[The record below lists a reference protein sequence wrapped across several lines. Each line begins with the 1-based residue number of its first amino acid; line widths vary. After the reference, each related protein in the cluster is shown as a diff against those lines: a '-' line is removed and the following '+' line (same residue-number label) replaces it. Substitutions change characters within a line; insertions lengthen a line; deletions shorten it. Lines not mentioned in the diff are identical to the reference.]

1 MRLLFVVLESDF
13 LVIVVINDE
22 MVFIYYIV
30 IVGKDIDGFGV
41 WGLRSRVLV
50 LEKGWIYVEVEV
62 LRFF

>member
-50 LEKGWIYVEVEV
+50 LEKGWIYGEVEV